1 MAGHE
6 SGSLLGI
13 LLGQL
18 DVAAA
23 AGAVTDEDL
32 FGAYIKQIV
41 TNSEAILAAI
51 GGGTCTAA
59 TIDLDQVAASYDLFT
74 GTTEVVLLES
84 LVIRMPAE
92 ACGGALTS
100 ISIQTDDAT
109 PQEIINS
116 TDGAVAN
123 LTSEAQLAWT
133 GAVYIAVGS
142 KIQLTIGGGAHGS
155 EYLCDVVA
163 AYRAV
168 VGGGELA

>member
-6 SGSLLGI
+6 SGSLLGL

-18 DVAAA
+18 DVPAA
-23 AGAVTDEDL
+23 AGAVTDTDL

-41 TNSEAILAAI
+41 TNSEAIVAAI
-51 GGGTCTAA
+51 GSGTCAA
-59 TIDLDQVAASYDLFT
+59 TTIDLDQVAASYDLFT
-74 GTTEVVLLES
+74 GATEVVLLES
-84 LVIRMPAE
+84 LVIRMPTE

-109 PQEIINS
+109 PQAIIDA
-116 TDGAVAN
+116 TDGVVAG
-123 LTSEAQLAWT
+123 LTSEGQLAWT
-133 GAVYIAVGS
+133 GAMYIAVGT

-155 EYLCDVVA
+155 EYLCNVVA

-168 VGGGELA
+168 VGGGELV

>member
-1 MAGHE
+1 MAGHKP
-6 SGSLLGI
+6 GSLMRI
-13 LLGQL
+13 LFGWL
-18 DVAAA
+18 DVAAST
-23 AGAVTDEDL
+23 GAVGTTKK

-41 TNSEAILAAI
+41 TNTEAIVAAL
-51 GGGTCTAA
+51 GSGTCAAA
-59 TIDLDQVAASYDLFT
+59 TIDLNQVAASYDLFT
-74 GTTEVVLLES
+74 GTTEAVVLES

-109 PQEIINS
+109 PQELINA
-116 TDGAVAN
+116 TNGAVAN

-133 GAVYIAVGS
+133 GAVYIAVGT
-142 KIQLTIGGGAHGS
+142 KIQLSIGGGAHGS

-163 AYRAV
+163 VYRAV